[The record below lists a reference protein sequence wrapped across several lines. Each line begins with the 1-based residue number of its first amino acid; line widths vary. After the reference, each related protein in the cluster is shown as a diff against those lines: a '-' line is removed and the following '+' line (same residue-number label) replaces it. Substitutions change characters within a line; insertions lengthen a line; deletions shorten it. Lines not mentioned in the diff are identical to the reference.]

1 MTKIIFYFIKMY
13 LIYCNLLISQCG
25 LSGINN
31 NEINATMGI
40 IVLKSTIVLQCKKFP
55 KINWDMDPSM
65 TVVDDRAAS
74 TPRI

>member
-1 MTKIIFYFIKMY
+1 MKMY
-13 LIYCNLLISQCG
+13 LIYCILLISQCG

-31 NEINATMGI
+31 NEINATIGT
-40 IVLKSTIVLQCKKFP
+40 IVLKSTIFLQCKKFP
-55 KINWDMDPSM
+55 KINCDIDPSM